1 MALSHQQI
9 HGIVSAYLAAYPED
23 EASLASVMAALDL
36 SDDVTSR
43 KEFGGHVTASAVLL
57 TSDGRVLL
65 VHHRALD
72 RWLCPGGHLESGDDS
87 FSAAAARELMEETGL
102 SADAFESVGS
112 VPLHID
118 VHPIPANDAKGE
130 PEHRHFDF
138 RMLFRVAGE
147 GALNPQQEEV
157 MGVAWLPFTSITDV
171 VLRVRVAALVDG
183 GMDELNSASAP

>member
-9 HGIVSAYLAAYPED
+9 HGVVSAYLAAHPED
-23 EASLASVMAALDL
+23 AGSVATVTAALDL
-36 SDDVTSR
+36 SDDVTSH

-57 TSDGRVLL
+57 TADGRVLL

-72 RWLCPGGHLESGDDS
+72 LWLCPGGHLEPGDSD

-102 SADAFESVGS
+102 RADAFESVGPA
-112 VPLHID
+112 PLHID
-118 VHPIPANDAKGE
+118 VHPIPASDAKGE

-138 RMLFRVAGE
+138 RMAFRATGHGV
-147 GALNPQQEEV
+147 LSPQQEEV
-157 MGVAWLPFTSITDV
+157 MGVAWLPLTSIADV
-171 VLRVRVAALVDG
+171 ALRVRVAALVDG